1 MTIYLPYLGPHPG
14 QARYL
19 PTYLPTYRPT
29 RQTSAGRAGPAARPS
44 VATHRPTHDAARAHE
59 GVIGLVSSCVPLSC
73 SCFFMHRGEA
83 RPARRCV
90 YATSTE
96 VTRTTGVATYEA
108 RLLLPTYRYGVP
120 WAAQAG
126 YYLPT

>member
-1 MTIYLPYLGPHPG
+1 
-14 QARYL
+14 
-19 PTYLPTYRPT
+19 
-29 RQTSAGRAGPAARPS
+29 
-44 VATHRPTHDAARAHE
+44 
-59 GVIGLVSSCVPLSC
+59 
-73 SCFFMHRGEA
+73 MHRGEA

-126 YYLPT
+126 YYLPTYVAARRGGAPQTLPTYYLRRTD